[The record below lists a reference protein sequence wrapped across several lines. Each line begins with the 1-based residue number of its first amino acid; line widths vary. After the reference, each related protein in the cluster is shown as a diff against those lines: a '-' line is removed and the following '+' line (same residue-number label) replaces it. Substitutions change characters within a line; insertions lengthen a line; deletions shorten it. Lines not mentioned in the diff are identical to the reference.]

1 MSDSGQPEDVRLD
14 LLDRRVKGDRYRRR
28 FLLTLAI
35 LLPVVFIVF
44 MIGLLSGIGS
54 GQPPSP
60 ETRSIAERLAPA
72 KASGQPAPP
81 FTMTRVQGKGSISL
95 GDFSGRVVVLN
106 FWASWCA
113 PCRQEAPQL
122 QAVWQSYQGRGVQF
136 LGVDQQDS
144 LSAGVAFQRQLGIT
158 YPSVFDPEGKLSTKY
173 GLVGI
178 PSTLIIDGRGRVLY
192 RFLGKI
198 DAPLLSAALDSVL
211 SERTA

>member
-14 LLDRRVKGDRYRRR
+14 ILDRRVKGDQYRRR

-35 LLPVVFIVF
+35 LPPVVFIVF

-54 GQPPSP
+54 SQPPSR
-60 ETRSIAERLAPA
+60 ETPSIAERLALA

-95 GDFSGRVVVLN
+95 ADFSGRAVVLN

-113 PCRQEAPQL
+113 PCRQEAPEL

-136 LGVDQQDS
+136 LGVDHQDS
-144 LSAGVAFQRQLGIT
+144 LSAGAAFQRQFGIT
-158 YPSVFDPEGKLSTKY
+158 YPSVFDPEGKLSAEY

-198 DAPLLSAALDSVL
+198 DAPLLSAALDLVL
-211 SERTA
+211 SGRTA